1 MSCVSASSK
10 IQTLLL
16 LAKIKLPFVCSFV
29 HLKWA
34 DEYKKEIFCDKLFEA
49 KREGGRNVVDGDD
62 DGGSD
67 GGCCVRVKQEQGGG
81 MTSIKEHFT

>member
-34 DEYKKEIFCDKLFEA
+34 EEYKKEIFCDKLF
-49 KREGGRNVVDGDD
+49 